1 LNIFHGGMEMIENRV
16 FLPVPGWYSD
26 PYGEGQDRW
35 WNGESWSEHVNEP
48 FPSAE
53 HIEPQPQPQ
62 PVAVGAAA
70 FVSPSVPESPRRAHA
85 SHAAPSAL
93 VAGAFDA
100 PAHQA
105 SALLT
110 IAPEA
115 PAAQGSIGSYQSS
128 ATQST
133 IGSYQM
139 DGLAVPNYNDIALP
153 DYGSVIES
161 SYGQNPALEPAHSLV
176 ATALLERPAN
186 DDYWLSNAVQ
196 PRRVRANITN
206 PSATSGFAL
215 GLLSVFLNPLYIVTI
230 MGLRRSAMAL
240 RRATELEETGN
251 KPTGRAKAR
260 WGIAFSLI
268 GMIGAT
274 ASIVAGVFLVMN
286 IVTANAH
293 FDKVA
298 FEHTLSQSVLGQQGI
313 ALTAVDCPAAAPA
326 AASST
331 FQCVASKPDG
341 SKDVIYVSVLD
352 DKGDI
357 SWKLGL

>member
-1 LNIFHGGMEMIENRV
+1 MIENRV

-48 FPSAE
+48 FPSVE
-53 HIEPQPQPQ
+53 HVQPQPE
-62 PVAVGAAA
+62 PVAVGVGA
-70 FVSPSVPESPRRAHA
+70 FTPDSRPEPRRRAHA
-85 SHAAPSAL
+85 GHAAPSS
-93 VAGAFDA
+93 FDA
-100 PAHQA
+100 VAHQA
-105 SALLT
+105 TAVQAFAPQAVAAL
-110 IAPEA
+110 A
-115 PAAQGSIGSYQSS
+115 PAAPSSLTPVAQSSIGSYQSS

-139 DGLAVPNYNDIALP
+139 DGLSVPNYNDIALP
-153 DYGSVIES
+153 DYDSVLES
-161 SYGQNPALEPAHSLV
+161 RYSENTDLEPVRRIA

-186 DDYWLSNAVQ
+186 DQYWLSNAVQ
-196 PRRVRANITN
+196 PRRMRSNITN
-206 PSATSGFAL
+206 PSANSGFAL
-215 GLLSVFLNPLYIVTI
+215 GLLSVFLNPLYIVTVLGI
-230 MGLRRSAMAL
+230 RRSTMAL
-240 RRATELEETGN
+240 RRAIELEESGN
-251 KPTGRAKAR
+251 KPIGRAKAR
-260 WGIAFSLI
+260 WGVAFSLI
-268 GMIGAT
+268 GMIGAS

-286 IVTANAH
+286 VISASAH

-313 ALTAVDCPAAAPA
+313 ALTSVDCPAAAPA
-326 AASST
+326 AASSK

>member
-1 LNIFHGGMEMIENRV
+1 MEMIENRV

-53 HIEPQPQPQ
+53 HVETQPQRE
-62 PVAVGAAA
+62 PVGVGAAA
-70 FVSPSVPESPRRAHA
+70 LISPSIQDSPRRAHA
-85 SHAAPSAL
+85 SHAARSTPAPD
-93 VAGAFDA
+93 AFDA
-100 PAHQA
+100 IAHQA

-115 PAAQGSIGSYQSS
+115 PSAQASIGSYQSS

-161 SYGQNPALEPAHSLV
+161 SYGTNADLEPAYRIA

-186 DDYWLSNAVQ
+186 DDYWLSNAVK
-196 PRRVRANITN
+196 PSRMRANITN
-206 PSATSGFAL
+206 PSANSGFAL
-215 GLLSVFLNPLYIVTI
+215 GLLSVFLNPLYIVTV
-230 MGLRRSAMAL
+230 MGMRRSSMAL
-240 RRATELEETGN
+240 RRALELEETGN
-251 KPTGRAKAR
+251 KPIGRAKAR
-260 WGIAFSLI
+260 WGVAFSLI

-286 IVTANAH
+286 IVSANAH

-298 FEHTLSQSVLGQQGI
+298 FEHTLGQSVLSQQGI
-313 ALTAVDCPAAAPA
+313 ALTAVDCPEAAPA
-326 AASST
+326 AASSK